1 MKSTRACTYV
11 FGKALTKNGRKK
23 KKKKKKKTVGKENPT
38 GGIVKTLLYHTHP
51 ILPIFPSLPPP
62 LFFFS
67 CLRFKQLIETTN
79 WGEGERREEKC
90 TIGKGNRAP
99 KLVSIPSEKKR
110 MMRG

>member
-23 KKKKKKKTVGKENPT
+23 KKKKKKNCREGKPY
-38 GGIVKTLLYHTHP
+38 GGYCKNT
-51 ILPIFPSLPPP
+51 SLPHTPNTPHIPLSPP
-62 LFFFS
+62 PPFFFS